1 VVRRRFALSVPL
13 ILGLV
18 LTAAL
23 PAPALAAAPTLRN
36 VVVQDGLLYPWDV
49 AFAPGG
55 QMFVTERAGRI
66 KVFASGG
73 KDANLLASNPISHMR
88 AEGEAGAMGL
98 ALDPS
103 FGSNRLLYVCASRN
117 YNGNWLNQVLR
128 YRVRANWTLEFD
140 RYVIRLG
147 MRANTIH
154 NGCAVEFGPD
164 GMLWVT
170 MGDANNPALAQNP
183 TSLNGKVLRM
193 NRNGSV
199 PSTNPIMP
207 GTSTRTIVYSMGHRN
222 PQGIAFHPVSDR
234 VYAIEHGPNRSDEIN
249 WIRKASGGVGRN
261 YGWPCYTGN
270 NSVYSWISACN
281 GNGPFTKSVWHSGST
296 TIATSGG
303 AFVNGSAWDSFRKH
317 LFVAQLK
324 ERDLRRFSIDSDGS
338 PARYRATYFNQKWGR
353 LRAVVLGPGN
363 KLYLTT
369 SNGSNDRVIRI
380 RAVPAS

>member
-1 VVRRRFALSVPL
+1 MPRRRIALSAS
-13 ILGLV
+13 LV
-18 LTAAL
+18 LSLAITAAL
-23 PAPALAAAPTLRN
+23 PAPAAAAAPELRKT
-36 VVVQDGLLYPWDV
+36 VVQDGLLYPWDV

-55 QMFVTERAGRI
+55 QMFVTERPGRV

-73 KDANLLASNPISHMR
+73 KDASLLATNPISHMR
-88 AEGEAGAMGL
+88 AEGEAGLMGI
-98 ALDPS
+98 AVDPA
-103 FGSNRLLYVCASRN
+103 FASNRLVYVCASRD

-164 GMLWVT
+164 GKLWVS
-170 MGDANNPALAQNP
+170 MGDANNAALAQNP
-183 TSLNGKVLRM
+183 TALNGKILRVTPS
-193 NRNGSV
+193 GSV

-222 PQGIAFHPVSDR
+222 PQGIAFHPISGR
-234 VYAIEHGPNRSDEIN
+234 VYAIEHGPDRSDEIN

-281 GNGPFTKSVWHSGST
+281 GNGPFTKPAWQSGSF
-296 TIATSGG
+296 TIATSGA
-303 AFVNGSAWDSFRKH
+303 AFVTGSDWDSFRKN

-324 ERDLRRFSIDSDGS
+324 ERDLRRFSVDPDGT
-338 PARYRATYFNQKWGR
+338 PVRYRATYFNLKWGR
-353 LRAVVLGPGN
+353 LRGVVLGPGN
-363 KLYLTT
+363 RLYLTT
-369 SNGSNDRVIRI
+369 SNGSNDKVIRI
-380 RAVPAS
+380 RAVPVG